1 MKKRSEFIRAVSQ
14 LLWPHNDREVWFS
27 LGENHVK
34 ALRSG
39 LHQLRNRFTALLL
52 ACLGIMMTAALVRSA
67 TAQAPAVPAAPA
79 IDKAAA
85 DRGQGIFSSSCSFCH
100 GSQATGTEQ
109 APNLLRSPLV
119 FQDHNGDTLGP
130 FLKQGR
136 PTLGMPAFPT
146 LPAEQVQD
154 ISAFLHSRIQQVRGT
169 RLPETALLVGDP
181 KAGLAYFNGSG
192 KCSTCHSPTGDLA
205 HIGAREQPL
214 ALTTSFLTPPAKPAQ
229 VSVVLPSGQT
239 VQGKLEYL
247 DEFTVSL
254 VDTAGV
260 YHTWP
265 RDRTKSVD
273 VVDPLAAHK
282 ALLPIYTDKDIH
294 DLLAYLVTLK

>member
-1 MKKRSEFIRAVSQ
+1 MKKRSK
-14 LLWPHNDREVWFS
+14 LT
-27 LGENHVK
+27 
-34 ALRSG
+34 
-39 LHQLRNRFTALLL
+39 TALLL
-52 ACLGIMMTAALVRSA
+52 TACLGNFVAAVPA
-67 TAQAPAVPAAPA
+67 TAQAPEATPASS

-119 FQDHNGDTLGP
+119 FQDHGGDTLGP

-146 LPAEQVQD
+146 LEPAQVED
-154 ISAFLHSRIQQVRGT
+154 ISAFLHTRIQQVRGS
-169 RLPETALLVGDP
+169 RLPEAALLVGDP
-181 KAGLAYFNGSG
+181 KAGLAYFNGAG
-192 KCSTCHSPTGDLA
+192 KCSTCHSATGDLA
-205 HIGAREQPL
+205 HIGSKEQPL
-214 ALTTSFLTPPAKPAQ
+214 ALTTSFLTPPAKPSE
-229 VSVVLPSGQT
+229 VTVVLPSGQS
-239 VQGKLEYL
+239 VKGKLEYL

-273 VVDPLAAHK
+273 VVDPLAAHR
-282 ALLPIYTDKDIH
+282 AMLPVYTDKDIH

>member
-1 MKKRSEFIRAVSQ
+1 MKKRSEFIA
-14 LLWPHNDREVWFS
+14 
-27 LGENHVK
+27 
-34 ALRSG
+34 
-39 LHQLRNRFTALLL
+39 ALLFT
-52 ACLGIMMTAALVRSA
+52 CLGIWGTAVRPA
-67 TAQAPAVPAAPA
+67 TAQAPAAAPA
-79 IDKAAA
+79 PTVDQAAA

-100 GSQATGTEQ
+100 GSKATGTEQ
-109 APNLLRSPLV
+109 APNLLRSPIV
-119 FQDHNGDTLGP
+119 FQDHGGDKLGP

-146 LPAEQVQD
+146 FEQQQVQD
-154 ISAFLHSRIQQVRGT
+154 IAAFLHARIQQVRGT

-181 KAGLAYFNGSG
+181 KAGLAYFNGAG

-205 HIGAREQPL
+205 HIGTKDQPL
-214 ALTTSFLTPPAKPAQ
+214 ALTTSFLTPPAKPSQ
-229 VSVVLPSGQT
+229 VTVVLPSGQT

-254 VDTAGV
+254 VDDAGV

-265 RDRTKSVD
+265 RDHTKSVT

-282 ALLPIYTDKDIH
+282 ALLTMYTDKDIH

>member
-1 MKKRSEFIRAVSQ
+1 MKKRSKPV
-14 LLWPHNDREVWFS
+14 
-27 LGENHVK
+27 
-34 ALRSG
+34 
-39 LHQLRNRFTALLL
+39 TALLF
-52 ACLGIMMTAALVRSA
+52 ACLGIFMTAVAFESA
-67 TAQAPAVPAAPA
+67 TAQTPAATPA
-79 IDKAAA
+79 PSIDKAAA
-85 DRGQGIFSSSCSFCH
+85 DRGEGIFSSSCSFCH

-119 FQDHNGDTLGP
+119 FQDHDGDTLAP

-146 LPAEQVQD
+146 LEPEQVKD
-154 ISAFLHSRIQQVRGT
+154 ISAFLHSRIQQVRGK

-181 KAGLAYFNGSG
+181 KAGLAYFNGAG

-205 HIGAREQPL
+205 HIGSKEQPL
-214 ALTTSFLTPPAKPAQ
+214 ALTTAFLTPPAKPSE
-229 VSVVLPSGQT
+229 VTVVLPSGQSFK
-239 VQGKLEYL
+239 GKLDYL

-254 VDTAGV
+254 VDSAGV

-265 RDRTKSVD
+265 RERTKSVE
-273 VVDPLAAHK
+273 VNDPLAAHK
-282 ALLPIYTDKDIH
+282 AMLPVYTDKDIH

>member
-1 MKKRSEFIRAVSQ
+1 MKKQSKLTPAF
-14 LLWPHNDREVWFS
+14 LF
-27 LGENHVK
+27 
-34 ALRSG
+34 
-39 LHQLRNRFTALLL
+39 
-52 ACLGIMMTAALVRSA
+52 ACLGIFMTAALVEPA
-67 TAQAPAVPAAPA
+67 TAQAPAATPAPP

-119 FQDHNGDTLGP
+119 FQDHGGDTLGP

-146 LPAEQVQD
+146 LEPQQVQD
-154 ISAFLHSRIQQVRGT
+154 ISAFLHDRIQQVRGK

-181 KAGLAYFNGSG
+181 KAGLAYFSGAG

-205 HIGAREQPL
+205 HIGTKEQPL
-214 ALTTSFLTPPAKPAQ
+214 ALTTSFLTPPAKPSE
-229 VSVVLPSGQT
+229 VTVVLPSGQS
-239 VQGKLEYL
+239 VKGKLEYL

-254 VDTAGV
+254 VDSAGV

-282 ALLPIYTDKDIH
+282 AMLPVYTDKDIH

>member
-1 MKKRSEFIRAVSQ
+1 MKKQSKLTPAV
-14 LLWPHNDREVWFS
+14 LF
-27 LGENHVK
+27 
-34 ALRSG
+34 
-39 LHQLRNRFTALLL
+39 
-52 ACLGIMMTAALVRSA
+52 ACLGIFMTAAPVEPA
-67 TAQAPAVPAAPA
+67 TAQSPAATPA
-79 IDKAAA
+79 PTIDKAAA

-119 FQDHNGDTLGP
+119 FQDHGGDTLGP

-146 LPAEQVQD
+146 FEPQQVQD
-154 ISAFLHSRIQQVRGT
+154 ISAFLHARIQQVRGT

-181 KAGLAYFNGSG
+181 KAGLAYFNGAG
-192 KCSTCHSPTGDLA
+192 KCSTCHSATGDLA
-205 HIGAREQPL
+205 HIGSKEQPL
-214 ALTTSFLTPPAKPAQ
+214 ALTTSFLTPPPKPSE
-229 VSVVLPSGQT
+229 VTVVLPSGQS
-239 VQGKLEYL
+239 VKGKLEYL

-254 VDTAGV
+254 VDSAGV

-273 VVDPLAAHK
+273 VADPLAAHK
-282 ALLPIYTDKDIH
+282 AMLPVYTDKDIH

>member
-1 MKKRSEFIRAVSQ
+1 MKKR
-14 LLWPHNDREVWFS
+14 
-27 LGENHVK
+27 
-34 ALRSG
+34 
-39 LHQLRNRFTALLL
+39 TALIHSAKLL
-52 ACLGIMMTAALVRSA
+52 FVCLGICLTAGNITSA
-67 TAQAPAVPAAPA
+67 AAQTPAPAAAPA
-79 IDKAAA
+79 QLPGVDAAA
-85 DRGQGIFSSSCSFCH
+85 AERGQGIFSSSCSFCH

-109 APNLLRSPLV
+109 APNLLRSPIV

-136 PTLGMPAFPT
+136 PTLGMPAFPR
-146 LPAEQVQD
+146 LPPEQVQD
-154 ISAFLHSRIQQVRGT
+154 ISAFLHARIQQVRGK

-181 KAGLAYFNGSG
+181 KAGEAYFNGAG
-192 KCSTCHSPTGDLA
+192 KCNTCHSPTGDLA
-205 HIGAREQPL
+205 HIGSKEQPL
-214 ALTTSFLTPPAKPAQ
+214 ALTTSFLTPPTKPAQ
-229 VSVVLPSGQT
+229 VTVVLPSGQT
-239 VQGKLEYL
+239 VSGKLEYL

-254 VDTAGV
+254 VDTSGL

-282 ALLPIYTDKDIH
+282 ALLLMYTDKNIH

>member
-1 MKKRSEFIRAVSQ
+1 MKKQSELIIPCK
-14 LLWPHNDREVWFS
+14 LLFASFVLCMS
-27 LGENHVK
+27 V
-34 ALRSG
+34 AS
-39 LHQLRNRFTALLL
+39 
-52 ACLGIMMTAALVRSA
+52 IRSA
-67 TAQAPAVPAAPA
+67 AAQAPAATA

-85 DRGQGIFSSSCSFCH
+85 ERGTGDFSSSCSFCH
-100 GSQATGTEQ
+100 GSLATGTEQ

-146 LPAEQVQD
+146 LSPEQAAD
-154 ISAFLHSRIQQVRGT
+154 IAAFLHLRIQEARGT
-169 RLPETALLVGDP
+169 RLPEAALLVGDA
-181 KAGLAYFNGSG
+181 KDGQAYFNGAG
-192 KCSTCHSPTGDLA
+192 KCSTCHSATGDLA
-205 HIGAREQPL
+205 HIGSKEQPL
-214 ALTTSFLTPPAKPAQ
+214 ALTTAFLTPPAKPLHAN
-229 VSVVLPSGQT
+229 VVLPSGQT
-239 VQGKLEYL
+239 VSGKLEYL

-254 VDTAGV
+254 VDHDGV

-265 RDRTKSVD
+265 RNHTKSVD

-282 ALLPIYTDKDIH
+282 AMLPIYTDKDIH

>member
-1 MKKRSEFIRAVSQ
+1 MKKRSKPV
-14 LLWPHNDREVWFS
+14 
-27 LGENHVK
+27 
-34 ALRSG
+34 
-39 LHQLRNRFTALLL
+39 TALLF
-52 ACLGIMMTAALVRSA
+52 ACLGIFMTAVALESA
-67 TAQAPAVPAAPA
+67 TAQTPAAPPA
-79 IDKAAA
+79 PSIDKAAA

-119 FQDHNGDTLGP
+119 FQDHDGDTLGP

-146 LPAEQVQD
+146 LDPAQVKD
-154 ISAFLHSRIQQVRGT
+154 ISAFLHSRIQQVRGK

-181 KAGLAYFNGSG
+181 KAGLAYFNGAG

-205 HIGAREQPL
+205 HIGSKEQPL
-214 ALTTSFLTPPAKPAQ
+214 ALTTAFLTPPAKPSE
-229 VSVVLPSGQT
+229 VTVVLPSGQSFK
-239 VQGKLEYL
+239 GKLDYL

-254 VDTAGV
+254 VDSAGV

-265 RDRTKSVD
+265 RERTKSVE
-273 VVDPLAAHK
+273 VNDPLAAHK
-282 ALLPIYTDKDIH
+282 AMLSVYTDKDIH

>member
-1 MKKRSEFIRAVSQ
+1 MKKRSKLTTT
-14 LLWPHNDREVWFS
+14 LL
-27 LGENHVK
+27 
-34 ALRSG
+34 
-39 LHQLRNRFTALLL
+39 FT
-52 ACLGIMMTAALVRSA
+52 ACLGNIAAALPA
-67 TAQAPAVPAAPA
+67 TAQAPAATPASS

-119 FQDHNGDTLGP
+119 FQDHGGDTLGP

-146 LPAEQVQD
+146 LEPQQVQD
-154 ISAFLHSRIQQVRGT
+154 ISAFLHMRIQQVRGT

-181 KAGLAYFNGSG
+181 KAGLAYFNGAG

-205 HIGAREQPL
+205 HIGSKEQPL
-214 ALTTSFLTPPAKPAQ
+214 ALTTSFLTPPAKPSE
-229 VSVVLPSGQT
+229 VTVVLPSGQS
-239 VQGKLEYL
+239 VKGKLEYL

-254 VDTAGV
+254 VDSAGV

-265 RDRTKSVD
+265 RDHTKSVE

-282 ALLPIYTDKDIH
+282 AMLPMYTDKDIH

>member
-1 MKKRSEFIRAVSQ
+1 MKKRSQFIAV
-14 LLWPHNDREVWFS
+14 LL
-27 LGENHVK
+27 
-34 ALRSG
+34 
-39 LHQLRNRFTALLL
+39 FT
-52 ACLGIMMTAALVRSA
+52 CLGTWVTAVKPA
-67 TAQAPAVPAAPA
+67 TAQAPAASPAPTA
-79 IDKAAA
+79 DKAAA
-85 DRGQGIFSSSCSFCH
+85 DRGQGVFSSSCSFCH

-109 APNLLRSPLV
+109 APNLLRSPIV
-119 FQDHNGDTLGP
+119 FQDHGGDTLGA

-146 LPAEQVQD
+146 LEPQQVQD

-181 KAGLAYFNGSG
+181 KAGLAYFNGAG

-205 HIGAREQPL
+205 HVGSKEQPL
-214 ALTTSFLTPPAKPAQ
+214 ALTTSFLTPPAKPFQAT
-229 VSVVLPSGQT
+229 VTLPSGHT
-239 VQGKLEYL
+239 VAGKLEYL

-254 VDTAGV
+254 VDNAGV

-265 RDRTKSVD
+265 RDRTKSVV

-282 ALLPIYTDKDIH
+282 ALLTVYTDKDIH
-294 DLLAYLVTLK
+294 DLLAYLVTIK

>member
-1 MKKRSEFIRAVSQ
+1 MKKRSKLI
-14 LLWPHNDREVWFS
+14 
-27 LGENHVK
+27 
-34 ALRSG
+34 
-39 LHQLRNRFTALLL
+39 TALLF
-52 ACLGIMMTAALVRSA
+52 ACLEVFMTAALA
-67 TAQAPAVPAAPA
+67 EPAQAPAATPAPP
-79 IDKAAA
+79 IDKASA

-119 FQDHNGDTLGP
+119 FQDHGGDTLGP

-146 LPAEQVQD
+146 LEPQQVQD
-154 ISAFLHSRIQQVRGT
+154 IAAFLHARIQQVRGT

-181 KAGLAYFNGSG
+181 KAGLAYFNGAG

-205 HIGAREQPL
+205 HIGSKEQPL
-214 ALTTSFLTPPAKPAQ
+214 ALTTSFLTPPSKPSEVA
-229 VSVVLPSGQT
+229 VVLPSGQT
-239 VQGKLEYL
+239 VKGKLEYL

-260 YHTWP
+260 YHTWS
-265 RDRTKSVD
+265 RDRTKSVE
-273 VVDPLAAHK
+273 VIDPLAAHK
-282 ALLPIYTDKDIH
+282 SMLPVYTDKDIH

>member
-1 MKKRSEFIRAVSQ
+1 MNKRSKLA
-14 LLWPHNDREVWFS
+14 
-27 LGENHVK
+27 
-34 ALRSG
+34 
-39 LHQLRNRFTALLL
+39 TALLFT
-52 ACLGIMMTAALVRSA
+52 ACLGNLVAAVSA
-67 TAQAPAVPAAPA
+67 TAQAPAAAPA
-79 IDKAAA
+79 SPIDKAAA

-119 FQDHNGDTLGP
+119 FQDHGGDTLGP

-146 LPAEQVQD
+146 LEPAQVQD
-154 ISAFLHSRIQQVRGT
+154 ISAFLHARIQQARGT

-181 KAGLAYFNGSG
+181 KAGLAYFNGAG
-192 KCSTCHSPTGDLA
+192 KCSTCHSATGDLA
-205 HIGAREQPL
+205 HIGSKEQPL
-214 ALTTSFLTPPAKPAQ
+214 ALTTAFLTPPAKPSQ
-229 VSVVLPSGQT
+229 VTVTLPSGQS
-239 VQGKLEYL
+239 VKGKLEYL

-265 RDRTKSVD
+265 RDRTKSVE
-273 VVDPLAAHK
+273 VADPLAAHK
-282 ALLPIYTDKDIH
+282 AMLPVYTDKDIH

>member
-1 MKKRSEFIRAVSQ
+1 MKKQSKLSPMF
-14 LLWPHNDREVWFS
+14 LF
-27 LGENHVK
+27 
-34 ALRSG
+34 
-39 LHQLRNRFTALLL
+39 
-52 ACLGIMMTAALVRSA
+52 ACLGIFMTAALVEPA
-67 TAQAPAVPAAPA
+67 TAQAPAATPAPP

-119 FQDHNGDTLGP
+119 FQDHGGDTLGP

-146 LPAEQVQD
+146 LEPQQVQD
-154 ISAFLHSRIQQVRGT
+154 ISAFLHARIQQVRGT

-181 KAGLAYFNGSG
+181 KAGLAYFNGAG
-192 KCSTCHSPTGDLA
+192 KCSTCHSATGDLA
-205 HIGAREQPL
+205 HIGSKEQPL
-214 ALTTSFLTPPAKPAQ
+214 ALTTSFLTPPAKPSE
-229 VSVVLPSGQT
+229 VTVVLPSGQS
-239 VQGKLEYL
+239 VKGKLEYL

-254 VDTAGV
+254 VDSAGV

-265 RDRTKSVD
+265 RDRTKSVE

-282 ALLPIYTDKDIH
+282 AMLPVYTDKDIH

>member
-1 MKKRSEFIRAVSQ
+1 MKKQSKLTPAV
-14 LLWPHNDREVWFS
+14 LF
-27 LGENHVK
+27 
-34 ALRSG
+34 
-39 LHQLRNRFTALLL
+39 
-52 ACLGIMMTAALVRSA
+52 ACLGIFLTAALVEPA
-67 TAQAPAVPAAPA
+67 TAQAPAATPAPP
-79 IDKAAA
+79 IDTVAA

-119 FQDHNGDTLGP
+119 FQDHGGDTLGP

-146 LPAEQVQD
+146 FEPQQVQD
-154 ISAFLHSRIQQVRGT
+154 ISAFLHARIQQVRGT

-181 KAGLAYFNGSG
+181 KAGLAYFNGAG
-192 KCSTCHSPTGDLA
+192 KCSTCHSATGDLA
-205 HIGAREQPL
+205 HIGSKEQPL
-214 ALTTSFLTPPAKPAQ
+214 ALTTFFLTPPPKPSE
-229 VSVVLPSGQT
+229 VTVVLPSGQS
-239 VQGKLEYL
+239 VKGKLEYL

-254 VDTAGV
+254 VDSAGV

-265 RDRTKSVD
+265 RDRTKSVE
-273 VVDPLAAHK
+273 VADPLAAHK
-282 ALLPIYTDKDIH
+282 AMLPVYTDKDIH

>member
-1 MKKRSEFIRAVSQ
+1 MKKRFV
-14 LLWPHNDREVWFS
+14 
-27 LGENHVK
+27 
-34 ALRSG
+34 
-39 LHQLRNRFTALLL
+39 FTTVLL
-52 ACLGIMMTAALVRSA
+52 AAAWNCPLPA
-67 TAQAPAVPAAPA
+67 TAQAGPPTTTTVM
-79 IDKAAA
+79 DKAAA

-119 FQDHNGDTLGP
+119 FNDHNGEALGP

-146 LPAEQVQD
+146 LPTEQVQD
-154 ISAFLHSRIQQVRGT
+154 ISAFLHQRIQQVRGK

-181 KAGLAYFNGSG
+181 KAGQAYFNGTG
-192 KCSTCHSPTGDLA
+192 KCSSCHSATGDLA
-205 HIGAREQPL
+205 HIATKDQPL
-214 ALTTSFLTPPAKPAQ
+214 ALTTSFLTPPAKPSE
-229 VSVVLPSGQT
+229 VTVVLPSGES
-239 VQGKLEYL
+239 VKGKLEYL

-254 VDTAGV
+254 TDSAGN

-265 RDRTKSVD
+265 RDHAKSVT

-282 ALLPIYTDKDIH
+282 ALLRTYSDKDIH

>member
-1 MKKRSEFIRAVSQ
+1 MKKRSEFIA
-14 LLWPHNDREVWFS
+14 
-27 LGENHVK
+27 
-34 ALRSG
+34 
-39 LHQLRNRFTALLL
+39 ALLFT
-52 ACLGIMMTAALVRSA
+52 CLGTWVTAVKPA
-67 TAQAPAVPAAPA
+67 TAQAPAAAPA
-79 IDKAAA
+79 PTADKAAA
-85 DRGQGIFSSSCSFCH
+85 DRGQGVFSSSCSFCH
-100 GSQATGTEQ
+100 GSQGTGTEQ
-109 APNLLRSPLV
+109 APNLLRSPIV
-119 FQDHNGDTLGP
+119 FQDHGGGTLGA

-146 LPAEQVQD
+146 LEPQQVQD

-181 KAGLAYFNGSG
+181 KAGLAYFNGAG

-205 HIGAREQPL
+205 HIGSKEQPL
-214 ALTTSFLTPPAKPAQ
+214 ALTTSFLTPPAKPSQ
-229 VSVVLPSGQT
+229 VTVTLPSGQT
-239 VQGKLEYL
+239 VAGKLEYL

-254 VDTAGV
+254 VDNADV

-265 RDRTKSVD
+265 RDRTKSVA

-282 ALLPIYTDKDIH
+282 ALLTVYTDKDIH